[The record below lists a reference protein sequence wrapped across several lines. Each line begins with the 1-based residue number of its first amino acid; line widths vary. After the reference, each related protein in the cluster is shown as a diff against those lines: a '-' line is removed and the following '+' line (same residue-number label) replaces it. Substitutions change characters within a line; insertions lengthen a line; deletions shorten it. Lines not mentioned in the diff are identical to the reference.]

1 MRNPIE
7 TTSSLVVVTAFSALI
22 LSPDVDAAPKVTI
35 KSVARTDKTV
45 LGQPV
50 VAPPNAELRAFT
62 VEFGPGARLRVHKHP
77 WPHYVY
83 VEKGTLTVMNDETGK
98 PLTFKQGSFFVE
110 MLNTWHYG
118 INKTNAPVKL
128 LVIEQMPKTAASN
141 TVLKG
146 GK

>member
-1 MRNPIE
+1 M
-7 TTSSLVVVTAFSALI
+7 VVALASA
-22 LSPDVDAAPKVTI
+22 SHAAPAPKVTI
-35 KSVARTDKTV
+35 KPVARTDKTV
-45 LGQPV
+45 LGQPIV
-50 VAPPNAELRAFT
+50 VPPNAELRAFT
-62 VEFGPGARLRVHKHP
+62 VEFEPGARLRVHKHP

-118 INKTNAPVKL
+118 VNKTNVPVKL
-128 LVIEQMPKTAASN
+128 LVIEQMPKNAASN